1 MRPRW
6 AVVAA
11 IIVALIG
18 AGAWAAVTV
27 GVTSG
32 SSPSVTASPP
42 HAHHPTTTVPTTST
56 TSTTST
62 TVAPVVTVPVT
73 TTPVTTSPPSTV
85 PSGATAGQ
93 APGTFVVTVTPGE
106 TLSGI
111 SAWFTTHGYQA
122 IFQANEAEL
131 GPNPNLI
138 RPGEQIV
145 VTPNLATMSVIPSS

>member
-11 IIVALIG
+11 IIAALIG

-32 SSPSVTASPP
+32 SSPTVTASPP

-85 PSGATAGQ
+85 PSGATAGP

-111 SAWFTTHGYQA
+111 SAWFTTHGYH
-122 IFQANEAEL
+122 
-131 GPNPNLI
+131 LI

-145 VTPNLATMSVIPSS
+145 VTPNLATMSVIPAL

>member
-42 HAHHPTTTVPTTST
+42 HAHHHRAQPTTTTVVPEPTTMPTVT
-56 TSTTST
+56 T
-62 TVAPVVTVPVT
+62 APVT

-85 PSGATAGQ
+85 PSGATAGP

-145 VTPNLATMSVIPSS
+145 VTPNLATMTVIPSS